1 MAESIPI
8 KVLYDALHLKVS
20 IEVATGEVYHG
31 TVEELQNNMNVLLK
45 NATKTARGG
54 KETKMDSV
62 FVRGSN
68 IVFFQLPDALQ
79 TSPALLRAGEVVSK
93 AKDTRGDGKGFGASR
108 KRARNS

>member
-1 MAESIPI
+1 M
-8 KVLYDALHLKVS
+8 KVLFDALHLDVS

-45 NATKTARGG
+45 NATKTTRGG

-93 AKDTRGDGKGFGASR
+93 TKDTRGDGKGFGATR
-108 KRARNS
+108 KRARTS